1 MAVSLA
7 VALALNALASD
18 FFIDDA
24 YISFHY
30 ADNLVRDGSLYYNRG
45 EQGPFGYTNP
55 LYVFLLAA
63 VRWISA
69 GTIPYEAIARGLGVL
84 SLTALLTAVLWAIA
98 VRTAP
103 HGRSATLAACG
114 VAVLFVLLFPELLPN
129 FFSGLET
136 GLFTLCLFA
145 MVLNLKAD
153 TRRSEIGFL
162 AALAGA
168 LSLRMDGGF
177 LVLPLLAV
185 YGLEAL
191 RQGDPRR
198 LLRLGY
204 GVLAAGAVYLVQLAV
219 AGFWLPL
226 SLAQKKSAFSF
237 QTAGSYE
244 GYALL
249 VTAPLIVLTYRRIP
263 RRLTGLAVLYPL
275 FVSLFYGFFMHWMF
289 KRYVFPAAFTL
300 AMALLLSFLQL
311 DLRRHRREAVL
322 LILYAFIAFP
332 AGLLEGYSW
341 ISGYRVAMLTT
352 HRIAEAMNAAELP
365 AEHRTFAA
373 QDAGYFAYRTDW
385 RLLDLLGLTTPEI
398 FREDV
403 AGAVRRLSPTVLIL
417 NAPNTRRPEELKLVS
432 RLGRPDSPLPA
443 GYRFVRHLPFTNK
456 YWWPEMDYGY
466 FIFVSPDANPE
477 LVAGL
482 AGISI
487 DVDREIGRQRYGLR
501 LLRAFAAIGR

>member
-84 SLTALLTAVLWAIA
+84 ALTTLLTAVLWAIA
-98 VRTAP
+98 ARTAP

-185 YGLEAL
+185 YGL
-191 RQGDPRR
+191 
-198 LLRLGY
+198 
-204 GVLAAGAVYLVQLAV
+204 
-219 AGFWLPL
+219 
-226 SLAQKKSAFSF
+226 
-237 QTAGSYE
+237 
-244 GYALL
+244 
-249 VTAPLIVLTYRRIP
+249 
-263 RRLTGLAVLYPL
+263 
-275 FVSLFYGFFMHWMF
+275 
-289 KRYVFPAAFTL
+289 
-300 AMALLLSFLQL
+300 
-311 DLRRHRREAVL
+311 
-322 LILYAFIAFP
+322 
-332 AGLLEGYSW
+332 
-341 ISGYRVAMLTT
+341 
-352 HRIAEAMNAAELP
+352 
-365 AEHRTFAA
+365 
-373 QDAGYFAYRTDW
+373 
-385 RLLDLLGLTTPEI
+385 
-398 FREDV
+398 
-403 AGAVRRLSPTVLIL
+403 
-417 NAPNTRRPEELKLVS
+417 
-432 RLGRPDSPLPA
+432 
-443 GYRFVRHLPFTNK
+443 
-456 YWWPEMDYGY
+456 
-466 FIFVSPDANPE
+466 
-477 LVAGL
+477 
-482 AGISI
+482 
-487 DVDREIGRQRYGLR
+487 
-501 LLRAFAAIGR
+501 